1 VVALTK
7 LGRRDEADATVRALL
22 HQCPEFSLDFARR
35 KLFYLKR
42 PEQLELYLGGLAEA
56 GVPAG

>member
-1 VVALTK
+1 
-7 LGRRDEADATVRALL
+7 LL
-22 HQCPEFSLDFARR
+22 EQCPDFSVEFARR

-42 PEQLELYLGGLAEA
+42 PEQLELYFDGLADA